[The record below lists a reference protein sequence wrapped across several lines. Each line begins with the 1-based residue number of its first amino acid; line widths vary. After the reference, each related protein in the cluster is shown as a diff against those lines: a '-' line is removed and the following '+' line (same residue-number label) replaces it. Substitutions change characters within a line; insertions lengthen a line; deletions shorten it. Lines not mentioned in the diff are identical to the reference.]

1 MKKTD
6 WGPIYTYQ
14 LWSRYLGRAW
24 NLATKFVKKWHFF
37 ELKKKWNI
45 TYFKAKS
52 ICDKGWKIQNLRWQ
66 FSCIFRRRCRGIL
79 RFFVITVFM
88 EKFADQNCIFSNFSK
103 KKSKKGIFEQQNT
116 PLRNFCS
123 HFFLTHLL
131 GLSKGFVLDPQILI
145 GNSKKLLKFKI
156 VTIIVLTYLRTQKT

>member
-1 MKKTD
+1 M
-6 WGPIYTYQ
+6 
-14 LWSRYLGRAW
+14 A
-24 NLATKFVKKWHFF
+24 FF
-37 ELKKKWNI
+37 RIKKKWNI

-79 RFFVITVFM
+79 RFFCNYRFHGEICWS
-88 EKFADQNCIFSNFSK
+88 KLHIFKLFK